1 MTTLVQGMRGAT
13 LLIEMNAD
21 RLVFALA
28 VGAALA
34 VASIVGAEL
43 LHPVVPVEPFLP

>member
-1 MTTLVQGMRGAT
+1 MTTLTQGFRGAT

-28 VGAALA
+28 VMAALA
-34 VASIVGAEL
+34 LAAVVGSDL
-43 LHPVVPVEPFLP
+43 MHPVVPVEPYLP